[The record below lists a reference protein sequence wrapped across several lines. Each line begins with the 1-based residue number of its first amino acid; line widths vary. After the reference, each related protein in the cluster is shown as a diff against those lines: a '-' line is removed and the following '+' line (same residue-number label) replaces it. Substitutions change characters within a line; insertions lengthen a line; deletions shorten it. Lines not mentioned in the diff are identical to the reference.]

1 MCLNLG
7 LGLGL
12 DHWSFIW
19 SEHSIK
25 SMSCSKF
32 QIRVNSAKPYTS
44 KFNHYIKT
52 WLRLTYYMNL
62 AENQGFLVQFL
73 ALNVLIC
80 YTWRFH

>member
-1 MCLNLG
+1 MWFINKTVKILIFQFCTSMHLSLG

-32 QIRVNSAKPYTS
+32 QIRVNSAKSHTS

-52 WLRLTYYMNL
+52 
-62 AENQGFLVQFL
+62 
-73 ALNVLIC
+73 
-80 YTWRFH
+80 